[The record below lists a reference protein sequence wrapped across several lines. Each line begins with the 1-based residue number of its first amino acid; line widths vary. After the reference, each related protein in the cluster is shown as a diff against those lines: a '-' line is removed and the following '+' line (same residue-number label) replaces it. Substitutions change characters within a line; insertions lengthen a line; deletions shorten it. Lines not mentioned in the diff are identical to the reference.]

1 MSNPN
6 DRPSNALIPPA
17 PNSPELV
24 EAFQI
29 LATVG
34 ETDVPRVPESIF
46 REHLLPMLAAPAG
59 TKVDLTRWS
68 DIAGTPLRAID
79 VADDNTG
86 EVLFRV
92 PPLMRSMPTVFQQE
106 VNYANIVVETQA
118 RENVHPMQADHFLRT
133 ALSKA
138 RTGATL
144 LDVETAAQWN
154 LIRQRYGLPLLPL
167 IGPDGNALNHGVQDE
182 KSVGSLVMSDDDDQP
197 FF

>member
-1 MSNPN
+1 
-6 DRPSNALIPPA
+6 
-17 PNSPELV
+17 
-24 EAFQI
+24 
-29 LATVG
+29 
-34 ETDVPRVPESIF
+34 
-46 REHLLPMLAAPAG
+46 MLAAPPG

-68 DIAGTPLRAID
+68 DVAGTPLRAID
-79 VADDNTG
+79 VADDHSG

-118 RENVHPMQADHFLRT
+118 RENVHPMQADNYLRA

-144 LDVETAAQWN
+144 LDIETAAQWN
-154 LIRQRYGLPLLPL
+154 SIRQRYGLPLIPL
-167 IGPDGNALNHGVQDE
+167 VGPDGSSLNNAIHDDA
-182 KSVGSLVMSDDDDQP
+182 SIGSLVMSDEDDKP